1 MSDLKPTAP
10 PAELVEEDG
19 FVTVHP
25 PMAGQATTASDDERK
40 PVYVV
45 FDTETTG
52 IFIFRDKD
60 TNETVPA
67 DDPRQPR
74 MASAA
79 FILCDKTGAE
89 ISREKRYIKPDGWTM
104 EEYDLRALSE
114 GKKPASEI
122 NGLTDDFLQE
132 NGVPVSEVLDLW
144 EGFINAGLIAVAH
157 NAQFDAKMMRAE
169 LRRAGRSDLFEETR
183 QTCTMRSCKP
193 YKDAGMPIKRGQYV
207 KLEEACA
214 FFGIELTNAHDAM
227 ADAEACREVMVRLLQ
242 DGNLIEPQVHRAKGR
257 D

>member
-1 MSDLKPTAP
+1 MSTA
-10 PAELVEEDG
+10 
-19 FVTVHP
+19 
-25 PMAGQATTASDDERK
+25 AGADSKT
-40 PVYVV
+40 VYVV

-52 IFIFRDKD
+52 IFIFRDK
-60 TNETVPA
+60 ETGEPVPA

-79 FILCDKTGAE
+79 FILCDETGAE
-89 ISREKRYIKPDGWTM
+89 IGREKRYVKPDGWTM
-104 EEYDLRALSE
+104 EEYDLRALSD
-114 GKKPASEI
+114 GKKPASEV

-132 NGVPVSEVLDLW
+132 NGVPVAEVLDLW
-144 EGFINAGLIAVAH
+144 ESFINAGLIAVAH

-193 YKDAGMPIKRGQYV
+193 YKDAGMPIKSGKYV
-207 KLEEACA
+207 SLQDACA
-214 FFGIELTNAHDAM
+214 FFRIELTNAHDAM
-227 ADAEACREVMVRLLQ
+227 ADAEACRQLLVCLLR

-257 D
+257 E